1 MAVSRL
7 TIVKIAELILGIA
20 ILCIHYNTLEEPGTF
35 SQVIVTGTYAGFVVI
50 IIGSF
55 IGFLTGNSINK
66 TVDLFFCVVGA
77 VLYILAGIF
86 TYQHFHGWKF
96 NTSHANL
103 GLTKSGLAIIQGIVF
118 IVDAFFT
125 FKIE

>member
-1 MAVSRL
+1 MAINRL
-7 TIVKIAELILGIA
+7 TIVKIAELVLGIA
-20 ILCIHYNTLEEPGTF
+20 ILCIHFNTLEEPGTF
-35 SQVIVTGTYAGFVVI
+35 NMIIVTGTYAGFLIV

-66 TVDLFFCVVGA
+66 TIDLFFCVVGA
-77 VLYILAGIF
+77 VLYIFAGIL
-86 TYQHFHGWKF
+86 TYKHFHGWTF
-96 NTSHANL
+96 NTSHANV

-125 FKIE
+125 FKLE